1 MCNHYVNSHCDVIC
15 WSHEINLD
23 DNLHVWLILEPLLTH
38 PLTLSS
44 GTSMV
49 PNQPKSNLDLLILF
63 YPTLKVEQ
71 LNPTKSFGISNVVPT
86 TLSIH
91 LH

>member
-1 MCNHYVNSHCDVIC
+1 
-15 WSHEINLD
+15 
-23 DNLHVWLILEPLLTH
+23 
-38 PLTLSS
+38 
-44 GTSMV
+44 MV